1 MSSPASGTAPLWSRL
16 AAVSQSAAGRL
27 TGRLVD
33 AVLPPRCLKCGVLV
47 EAQGSLCLTC
57 WPQLRLLAPPC
68 CACCGFPFDSD
79 LGVALCAACMAQ
91 PPRYA
96 RARSVLAYDDGSR
109 DLILAFKH
117 ADRADLAIAFAR
129 WMARAGV
136 ELLAEADLIAPVPLH
151 WRRLLFRR
159 YNQAALLAIAVGRL
173 SGRPVRPDLLRRH
186 RATPKQGHLSRSAR
200 RRNVQ
205 GAFRLPEK
213 YQSLVA
219 GKRVVL
225 IDDVITTGATVESCA
240 RLLLEGGAAA
250 VDVLAL
256 AQVIRPRIVTAP

>member
-1 MSSPASGTAPLWSRL
+1 M
-16 AAVSQSAAGRL
+16 
-27 TGRLVD
+27 D
-33 AVLPPRCLKCGVLV
+33 AVLPPRCLKCGALV
-47 EAQGSLCLTC
+47 EAQGSLCMTC

-68 CACCGFPFDSD
+68 CTCCGYPFESD
-79 LGVALCAACMAQ
+79 LEVALCAACMAQ

-96 RARSVLAYDDGSR
+96 RARSVLAYDEGSR

-117 ADRADLAIAFAR
+117 ADRGDLTMPFAR
-129 WMARAGV
+129 WMARAGA
-136 ELLAEADLIAPVPLH
+136 ELLAEADLIAPLPLH

-159 YNQAALLAIAVGRL
+159 YNQAALLATAIGRIA
-173 SGRPVRPDLLRRH
+173 GRPVMPDLLRRH

-205 GAFRLPEK
+205 GAFRLSEK
-213 YQSLVA
+213 HESMIA
-219 GKRVVL
+219 GKRLLL

-240 RLLLEGGAAA
+240 RILLDRGAAA

-256 AQVIRPRIVTAP
+256 AQVIRPRSVTSA